1 MSSLRQR
8 ITRPFRDDDD
18 GDNHI
23 LDQQE
28 QEELISKLRIENAQS
43 DVQVIRATQVVV
55 VLSAIAHFFFLFTT
69 APALTL
75 LVLLIHVNLLLHIHH
90 VAQVSYQLT
99 YALSLV
105 APTLYLFLGSPVAWW
120 CFTPVVVFIVQSIQD
135 GIDRGT
141 ESIAA
146 LESMKYHALA
156 GLSSFRKTAARV
168 YHLGGI
174 HSGTASSAVV
184 WLILLAVQATR
195 ERVNNRGT
203 STATVVLTYIILFLL
218 VGIVLFA
225 YPALRIKRHD
235 AFERVHRF
243 LGWTATALVWAQ
255 VVLLTNDYKGDKS
268 LGSALVHLAAFWLM
282 IILSLSLILPWTHLR
297 KVPVNSVVLSNHAVQ
312 LFVDYGPHPVPG
324 SFQRFSTD
332 PLNEWHSFATIA
344 VPGKPGF
351 SIIIS
356 QAGDWT
362 TEMITNPPKEIYVRG
377 MPTCGALRIVP
388 LFRRVLFVATGS
400 GIAPFMP
407 HIMSGKVDHKLF
419 WMAPNTRATFGDPLV
434 NSVLENSPG
443 AVVYDTRKHGKPDII
458 KITNRFVDE
467 FQPECVCVISNQKL
481 TEKVIYGLRSRGILA
496 FGAIFDS

>member
-1 MSSLRQR
+1 MSS
-8 ITRPFRDDDD
+8 
-18 GDNHI
+18 
-23 LDQQE
+23 
-28 QEELISKLRIENAQS
+28 
-43 DVQVIRATQVVV
+43 
-55 VLSAIAHFFFLFTT
+55 
-69 APALTL
+69 
-75 LVLLIHVNLLLHIHH
+75 
-90 VAQVSYQLT
+90 
-99 YALSLV
+99 V
-105 APTLYLFLGSPVAWW
+105 APVPFSSSALPPPSPAETVVSQTSSKAGSLADEKLGNPWDGYEDEAMPDKVQPRPVRNMRLQAFSIYRRLFS
-120 CFTPVVVFIVQSIQD
+120 VVFITNM
-135 GIDRGT
+135 GIFISYAIRGYH
-141 ESIAA
+141 SQKIALVTVANIFIAILMRQELVINA
-146 LESMKYHALA
+146 LFLIFCSVPK
-156 GLSSFRKTAARV
+156 SWPFFIRKTAARV

-174 HSGTASSAVV
+174 HSGAGSSAVV

-195 ERVNNRGT
+195 ERVNNLGT
-203 STATVVLTYIILFLL
+203 STATVALTYIILFFL

-225 YPALRIKRHD
+225 YPSLRIKRHD

-255 VVLLTNDYKGDKS
+255 VVLLTNDYKGEKS
-268 LGSALVHLAAFWLM
+268 LGSALVHSAAFWLM
-282 IILSLSLILPWTHLR
+282 IILSSSLILPWTHLR
-297 KVPVNSVVLSNHAVQ
+297 KVPVESVVLSNHAIQ

-344 VPGKPGF
+344 MPGKPGF

-377 MPTCGALRIVP
+377 MPTCGALRIIP

-400 GIAPFMP
+400 GIAPFIP

>member
-1 MSSLRQR
+1 MGIFISYAIRGYHFQKIALVTAANIFIAILMRQ
-8 ITRPFRDDDD
+8 
-18 GDNHI
+18 
-23 LDQQE
+23 
-28 QEELISKLRIENAQS
+28 EL
-43 DVQVIRATQVVV
+43 VINT
-55 VLSAIAHFFFLFTT
+55 
-69 APALTL
+69 
-75 LVLLIHVNLLLHIHH
+75 
-90 VAQVSYQLT
+90 
-99 YALSLV
+99 
-105 APTLYLFLGSPVAWW
+105 LFLIFCSILKSWP
-120 CFTPVVVFIVQSIQD
+120 FFI
-135 GIDRGT
+135 
-141 ESIAA
+141 
-146 LESMKYHALA
+146 
-156 GLSSFRKTAARV
+156 RKTAARV

-268 LGSALVHLAAFWLM
+268 LGSALVHSAAFWLM
-282 IILSLSLILPWTHLR
+282 IILNLSLILPWTHLR
-297 KVPVNSVVLSNHAVQ
+297 KVPVNSVMLSNHAVQ

-344 VPGKPGF
+344 VPGKSGF

-362 TEMITNPPKEIYVRG
+362 TEMITKEIYVRG
-377 MPTCGALRIVP
+377 VPTCGALRIVP

-419 WMAPNTRATFGDPLV
+419 WMALNTRATFGDSLV

-443 AVVYDTRKHGKPDII
+443 AVVYDTRKHGKPNIV

-481 TEKVIYGLRSRGILA
+481 TEKVVYGLRSRGILA
-496 FGAIFDS
+496 FGAIFDSYVVGGF

>member
-1 MSSLRQR
+1 MSSVAPVSFSNASLPPSPAEMVVSQ
-8 ITRPFRDDDD
+8 TS
-18 GDNHI
+18 
-23 LDQQE
+23 
-28 QEELISKLRIENAQS
+28 SKAG
-43 DVQVIRATQVVV
+43 
-55 VLSAIAHFFFLFTT
+55 
-69 APALTL
+69 
-75 LVLLIHVNLLLHIHH
+75 
-90 VAQVSYQLT
+90 
-99 YALSLV
+99 SLV
-105 APTLYLFLGSPVAWW
+105 DEKLGNPWDGYEDDEQPDKIQPRLVRNMRLQAFSIYRRLFS
-120 CFTPVVVFIVQSIQD
+120 VVFITNM
-135 GIDRGT
+135 GIFISYAIRGYH
-141 ESIAA
+141 SQKIALVTVA
-146 LESMKYHALA
+146 NIFIAILMRQELVINTLFLIFCSVPK
-156 GLSSFRKTAARV
+156 SWPFFIRKTAARV

-174 HSGTASSAVV
+174 HSGAASSAVV
-184 WLILLAVQATR
+184 WLVLLAVQATR

-203 STATVVLTYIILFLL
+203 STATVTLTYIILFFL

-243 LGWTATALVWAQ
+243 LGWTATAFVWAQ

-268 LGSALVHLAAFWLM
+268 LGSALVHSAAFWLM
-282 IILSLSLILPWTHLR
+282 IVLSLSLILPWTKLR
-297 KVPVNSVVLSNHAVQ
+297 KVPVKSVVLSNHAVQ

-377 MPTCGALRIVP
+377 MPTCGALRIIP

-443 AVVYDTRKHGKPDII
+443 AIVYDTRKHGKPDII
-458 KITNRFVDE
+458 KITNRFVDD
-467 FQPECVCVISNQKL
+467 FQPECVCVISNQRL

>member
-1 MSSLRQR
+1 MAVHHSDSHSKIKELVDEKAGNPWDGYEQDVIPEKVQPRLVRNARLQAFSIYR
-8 ITRPFRDDDD
+8 RLFSVAFITNMGVF
-18 GDNHI
+18 
-23 LDQQE
+23 
-28 QEELISKLRIENAQS
+28 
-43 DVQVIRATQVVV
+43 
-55 VLSAIAHFFFLFTT
+55 
-69 APALTL
+69 
-75 LVLLIHVNLLLHIHH
+75 
-90 VAQVSYQLT
+90 VSYAIRGYHSQKI
-99 YALSLV
+99 ALVTVANIFIAILMRQELV
-105 APTLYLFLGSPVAWW
+105 INTLFLIFCSVPKSWP
-120 CFTPVVVFIVQSIQD
+120 FFI
-135 GIDRGT
+135 
-141 ESIAA
+141 
-146 LESMKYHALA
+146 
-156 GLSSFRKTAARV
+156 RKTAARV

-174 HSGTASSAVV
+174 HSGTAFSAVV
-184 WLILLAVQATR
+184 WLVLLAVQATR
-195 ERVNNRGT
+195 ERVNHKGT
-203 STATVVLTYIILFLL
+203 STATVVLTYIILFFL

-225 YPALRIKRHD
+225 YPTLRIKRHD

-268 LGSALVHLAAFWLM
+268 LGSALVHSAAFWLM
-282 IILSLSLILPWTHLR
+282 IILSLSLILPWMKLR
-297 KVPVNSVVLSNHAVQ
+297 KVPVRSVVLSNHAVQ

-344 VPGKPGF
+344 IPGQPGF

-377 MPTCGALRIVP
+377 VPTCGALRIIP

-400 GIAPFMP
+400 GIAPFTP

-434 NSVLENSPG
+434 NMILQNSPG
-443 AVVYDTRKHGKPDII
+443 AVVYDTRKHGKPNII
-458 KITNRFVDE
+458 QLTNRFVDE
-467 FQPECVCVISNQKL
+467 FKPECVCVISNQKL
-481 TEKVIYGLRSRGILA
+481 TEKIIYGLRSRGVLA

>member
-1 MSSLRQR
+1 MSSVVPVSFGNASLPFSPAETVGSQTSSKTGSLTDEKLGNPWDGYEDEEMPEKVQPRLVRNMRLQAFSIYRRLFSAVFITNMGIFISYAIKGYHSQKIALVTVASIFIAILMRQ
-8 ITRPFRDDDD
+8 
-18 GDNHI
+18 
-23 LDQQE
+23 
-28 QEELISKLRIENAQS
+28 EL
-43 DVQVIRATQVVV
+43 VINT
-55 VLSAIAHFFFLFTT
+55 
-69 APALTL
+69 
-75 LVLLIHVNLLLHIHH
+75 
-90 VAQVSYQLT
+90 
-99 YALSLV
+99 
-105 APTLYLFLGSPVAWW
+105 LFLTFCSVPKSWP
-120 CFTPVVVFIVQSIQD
+120 FSI
-135 GIDRGT
+135 
-141 ESIAA
+141 
-146 LESMKYHALA
+146 
-156 GLSSFRKTAARV
+156 RKTAARV

-174 HSGTASSAVV
+174 HSGAASPAVV

-195 ERVNNRGT
+195 ERVNNKGT
-203 STATVVLTYIILFLL
+203 STATVAFTYIILFFL

-225 YPALRIKRHD
+225 YPTLRIKHHD

-243 LGWTATALVWAQ
+243 LGWTATAFVWAQ

-268 LGSALVHLAAFWLM
+268 LGSALVHSAAFWLM
-282 IILSLSLILPWTHLR
+282 IILSSSLVLPWTHLR
-297 KVPVNSVVLSNHAVQ
+297 DVPVNSVVLSNHAVQ
-312 LFVDYGPHPVPG
+312 LFGHTPFLG
-324 SFQRFSTD
+324 LS
-332 PLNEWHSFATIA
+332 N
-344 VPGKPGF
+344 GKPGF

-362 TEMITNPPKEIYVRG
+362 TEMITNLPKEIYVRG
-377 MPTCGALRIVP
+377 IPTCGALRIIP

-434 NSVLENSPG
+434 NSLLENSPE

-458 KITNRFVDE
+458 KITNRFIDE